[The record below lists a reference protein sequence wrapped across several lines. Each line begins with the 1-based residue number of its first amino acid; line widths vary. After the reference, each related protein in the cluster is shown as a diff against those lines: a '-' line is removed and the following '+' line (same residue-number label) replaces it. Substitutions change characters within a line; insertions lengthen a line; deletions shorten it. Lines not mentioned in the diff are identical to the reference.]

1 MKRRTNS
8 QRGATLVEVLVAIAL
23 TGVMLPTLATALVT
37 SHAGKA
43 SAQQQLQASALL
55 HEATEAVRVV
65 REAGWGNIAANGTYH
80 PAVSGST
87 WTLASSPETIG
98 NFTRTVTISDAERN
112 SSGALVASSGTI
124 DPATKHIE
132 VSVDWTT
139 PYSGSVSDDLYLS
152 RWQNETAWSQTTDT
166 EFNTGTTTNTA
177 VTATNG
183 GQVELAAGSPTYQTS
198 GTFESETFDAGANA
212 AYHYLSMTASQ
223 PGGTTINFQIATNN
237 DNSTW
242 NYVGPDGTNGTFF
255 TGDNAIPLN
264 ATDARYFRYK
274 AFLTGDGSVTPVLS
288 DIQVTYA
295 P

>member
-1 MKRRTNS
+1 MKRRTGS

-65 REAGWGNIAANGTYH
+65 REAGWGNIATNGTYH
-80 PAVSGST
+80 PAVSGSS
-87 WTLASSPETIG
+87 WTLASSSETIG
-98 NFTRTVTISDAERN
+98 DFTRTVTISDAERN
-112 SSGALVASSGTI
+112 GSGALVASGGTT

-152 RWQNETAWSQTTDT
+152 RWQNEAAWGQTTDT
-166 EFNTGTTTNTA
+166 ELNTGTTTNTA
-177 VTATNG
+177 VTSTGG

-223 PGGTTINFQIATNN
+223 PSGTTISFQIATNN
-237 DNSTW
+237 DNTTW

-255 TGDNAIPLN
+255 TGANAIPLS
-264 ATDARYFRYK
+264 AADARYFRYK
-274 AFLTGDGSVTPVLS
+274 AFLTGDGSATPVLS
-288 DIQVTYA
+288 DIQVTYV